1 MIRVFDSHGTDSK
14 LRKYDNSPC
23 VVKRALTEEEVDISD
38 VGRMYRIQFS
48 DGRVADAFEDELR

>member
-1 MIRVFDSHGTDSK
+1 MIRVFDSHGTNST

-23 VVKRALTEEEVDISD
+23 VVKRALTAEEADISE

-48 DGRVADAFEDELR
+48 DGRVADAFEDELK